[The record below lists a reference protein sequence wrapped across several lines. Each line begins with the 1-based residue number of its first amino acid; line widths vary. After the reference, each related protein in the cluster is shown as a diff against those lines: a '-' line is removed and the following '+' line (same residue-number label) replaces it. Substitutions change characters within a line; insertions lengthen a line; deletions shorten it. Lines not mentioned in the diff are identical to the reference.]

1 MRRSIINR
9 NPPLVDED
17 GYEVDSGDDDD
28 RIEDAMASV
37 AELNPYANV
46 RIESKSGSQFAH
58 KVSSRMLTI
67 SDILAPLTATT
78 DLPTHPTLSKP
89 FTSSTL
95 STLVADSNEMM
106 RKENT
111 SLWKVRHLW
120 TALCGD
126 PDNVEL
132 YTEDWVARQL
142 MNLKTSAPTEATVP
156 GSGLNTNGSGQI
168 GDHIASADQAPTT
181 TQGTDVQMPDAEETD
196 NGTNRTPGG
205 GAVLSN
211 GVEKRDFSNAQASR
225 DVEEAKRKPLP
236 NGKAVKSNDAGDEAM
251 ASPQATQTNGH
262 PSGGAQAS
270 GIASNG
276 QSIKP
281 SNPLDTFIHPIFD
294 MPSGS
299 RPDRDFGIPEQEAE
313 DVRRLLSLF
322 IQKQEEVCRGVK
334 KLHSGLNKAE
344 RLRRSVLHWSK
355 AEAHSG
361 ANRDMSDGE
370 DWYDKDEWGLT
381 EDLKKG
387 QDDEEEDTATAGKK
401 TRNRR
406 QN

>member
-1 MRRSIINR
+1 
-9 NPPLVDED
+9 
-17 GYEVDSGDDDD
+17 
-28 RIEDAMASV
+28 MASV

-126 PDNVEL
+126 HMWAPCDKMVGPDNVEL

>member
-126 PDNVEL
+126 L
-132 YTEDWVARQL
+132 IMSSSTQ
-142 MNLKTSAPTEATVP
+142 KTGWLVS
-156 GSGLNTNGSGQI
+156 S
-168 GDHIASADQAPTT
+168 
-181 TQGTDVQMPDAEETD
+181 
-196 NGTNRTPGG
+196 
-205 GAVLSN
+205 
-211 GVEKRDFSNAQASR
+211 
-225 DVEEAKRKPLP
+225 
-236 NGKAVKSNDAGDEAM
+236 
-251 ASPQATQTNGH
+251 
-262 PSGGAQAS
+262 
-270 GIASNG
+270 
-276 QSIKP
+276 
-281 SNPLDTFIHPIFD
+281 
-294 MPSGS
+294 
-299 RPDRDFGIPEQEAE
+299 
-313 DVRRLLSLF
+313 
-322 IQKQEEVCRGVK
+322 
-334 KLHSGLNKAE
+334 
-344 RLRRSVLHWSK
+344 
-355 AEAHSG
+355 
-361 ANRDMSDGE
+361 
-370 DWYDKDEWGLT
+370 
-381 EDLKKG
+381 
-387 QDDEEEDTATAGKK
+387 
-401 TRNRR
+401 
-406 QN
+406 